1 MKESSEERMRQMM
14 LHKEALQ
21 LRREQGRQTVE
32 RIMRANEYKKQ
43 QILNKI
49 QKDEERCESL
59 RRQKMELLQTRR
71 NARDEAGRL
80 KESIQHK
87 FEIIQ
92 RKGELDVSFVLL
104 LKSIAEN
111 DVAIRNYRRSF
122 LLNCEFPSVND
133 FRAEVAQ
140 EPK

>member
-1 MKESSEERMRQMM
+1 M

-80 KESIQHK
+80 KESI
-87 FEIIQ
+87 
-92 RKGELDVSFVLL
+92 
-104 LKSIAEN
+104 
-111 DVAIRNYRRSF
+111 
-122 LLNCEFPSVND
+122 
-133 FRAEVAQ
+133 
-140 EPK
+140 